1 MAFDYDG
8 LDSIAAHPRTARR
21 STSNS
26 NSNNGGNGRPG
37 QRRVQGGGGSAK
49 KSQGV
54 HPNTN
59 SNAHVSR
66 HRSSSRGS
74 SGSSGSRGSQRPAL
88 SSILQSDSV
97 VVVDDAPPFNVPTT
111 LRPGQQQCN
120 SILHRAH
127 RSINYE
133 CTRGRGC

>member
-8 LDSIAAHPRTARR
+8 LDRISVNPRTAGRG
-21 STSNS
+21 T
-26 NSNNGGNGRPG
+26 SNNGGNGRPG
-37 QRRVQGGGGSAK
+37 QRRVQGDGGSAK

-54 HPNTN
+54 QPNTN

-97 VVVDDAPPFNVPTT
+97 VVVDYAPPFNVPTT
-111 LRPGQQQCN
+111 LRPGQQRYS

-127 RSINYE
+127 PSINHE
-133 CTRGRGC
+133 CTRGRGR